1 MLAAS
6 GLNGRPGESDDALT
20 LAALGVLAAT
30 VAAVAH
36 ETFGHGGA
44 CLATGGQVVR
54 LTSIFFRCQPG
65 RDVVDVAGP
74 LAGLACGLAAL
85 ALHRRAGRPAGRT
98 FALVLAAFA
107 LFWFFGQLARD
118 GLMRIDDWAFAA
130 RSTVWSYA
138 LGAAGIAG
146 YVWTLRTVR
155 RMATRDGAS
164 LRRLLLPYVAGAA
177 SAGLAGALWR
187 GGHVAGAREGL
198 LTLGVAPLGYVWS
211 AWRGHAVASA
221 EGLPAVRD
229 GRWIAAAAVTFAAFC
244 ATQGF
249 GLGR

>member
-6 GLNGRPGESDDALT
+6 GLNGRPGDSDDALT

-36 ETFGHGGA
+36 ETLGHGGA
-44 CLATGGQVVR
+44 CLATGGQVGR

-65 RDVVDVAGP
+65 QDVVDAAGP
-74 LAGLACGLAAL
+74 LAGLACGLAGL
-85 ALHRRAGRPAGRT
+85 GLHRRAGSPAGRT

-107 LFWFFGQLARD
+107 LFWFFGQMAYG
-118 GLMRIDDWAFAA
+118 GLTRTDDWAFAA
-130 RSTVWSYA
+130 RSTVWSFA
-138 LGAAGIAG
+138 LGAAGVAG

-155 RMATRDGAS
+155 RMATQDRAG
-164 LRRLLLPYVAGAA
+164 LMRLLLPYVAGAV
-177 SAGLAGALWR
+177 SAGLAGGLWC

-211 AWRGHAVASA
+211 AWRGHAAA
-221 EGLPAVRD
+221 EGQKVVRD
-229 GRWIAAAAVTFAAFC
+229 WRWIAAAAAAFAAFC
-244 ATQGF
+244 ATQGL
-249 GLGR
+249 GLGA